1 MDKAGMWLDR
11 SVLEIVDPVQLQN
24 DMSKLTSL
32 INTMIVA
39 IAIYARAAEMR
50 RPARRFQA
58 IGILVT

>member
-11 SVLEIVDPVQLQN
+11 SILEIVDPVQLQN

-32 INTMIVA
+32 TNTMILA
-39 IAIYARAAEMR
+39 IATYVRAAEMW

>member
-39 IAIYARAAEMR
+39 IAIYARAAEMW
-50 RPARRFQA
+50 RPARRFQT

>member
-1 MDKAGMWLDR
+1 MWLDG

-32 INTMIVA
+32 TNTMILA
-39 IAIYARAAEMR
+39 IANYVRAAEMW